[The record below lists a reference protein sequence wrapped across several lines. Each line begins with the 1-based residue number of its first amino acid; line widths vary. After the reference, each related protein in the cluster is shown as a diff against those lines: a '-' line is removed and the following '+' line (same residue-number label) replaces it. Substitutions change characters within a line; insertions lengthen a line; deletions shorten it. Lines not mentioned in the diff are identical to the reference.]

1 MRDQRVLNF
10 KVGIFVL
17 ISLGIFLVFIFVLGG
32 ESGLFKRTY
41 KVQTSFTNTT
51 GLSQGAAVR
60 LSGVLIGSVKE
71 IQFPTNPDDNFIVV
85 VMEVNEEGIRRIGPD
100 AIATIRTEGLLGDK
114 YIEIIKGTKEVSKE
128 IPEVVQITSY
138 TPPQLEKLLGQSE
151 ELVDNIIGISQSL
164 DKIVK
169 GFGKEENLENINAI
183 IASTR
188 KTVEA
193 IETEP
198 SLLHTLIYGQR
209 KKSGKGF
216 DQNTLEKFDETI
228 GMVND
233 LLTEI
238 RTGDGA
244 LNAALYDEKLRQEL
258 VETIANINSAAEEIG
273 GKDGVASDLKETI
286 SNFRKISESLAGGD
300 GTLGA
305 LLIDPTVY
313 DQLKGVLGEA
323 DRSRFVR
330 AAVRYLI
337 EQNRTKESDQKK

>member
-1 MRDQRVLNF
+1 MRDQRVLNL

-17 ISLGIFLVFIFVLGG
+17 ISLIIFLVFIFTLGG

-51 GLSQGAAVR
+51 GLSQGAPVR

-71 IQFPTNPDDNFIVV
+71 IQFPEKPDENFIIVL
-85 VMEVNEEGIRRIGPD
+85 MEVNEEGIKRIGPD

-114 YIEIIKGTKEVSKE
+114 YIEIIKGTEVLKE
-128 IPEVVQITSY
+128 IPKVVQITSY

-151 ELVDNIIGISQSL
+151 ELVDNIISISRSM
-164 DKIVK
+164 DKVVK
-169 GFGKEENLENINAI
+169 AFGKEENIENINAT
-183 IASTR
+183 IASI
-188 KTVEA
+188 KNSVQA
-193 IETEP
+193 VETEP
-198 SLLHTLIYGQR
+198 GLLHALIYGR
-209 KKSGKGF
+209 KKKLGRGF
-216 DQNTLEKFDETI
+216 DKNTLEKFDETVT
-228 GMVND
+228 MVND

-238 RTGDGA
+238 KNGDGA
-244 LNAALYDEKLRQEL
+244 LNAAFYDENLRKQL
-258 VETIANINSAAEEIG
+258 MQTIKNINSAAEEIG
-273 GKDGVASDLKETI
+273 GEHGVASELKETI

-305 LLIDPTVY
+305 LLIDPTIY
-313 DQLKGVLGEA
+313 DQLKELLGEA

-337 EQNRTKESDQKK
+337 DNQKKEPESVQKK

>member
-1 MRDQRVLNF
+1 MRDQRILNL

-17 ISLGIFLVFIFVLGG
+17 LSLVIFIVFIFALGG

-41 KVQTSFTNTT
+41 KVQTSFTNTA

-71 IQFPTNPDDNFIVV
+71 IQFPENPDDNFIKVLI
-85 VMEVNEEGIRRIGPD
+85 EVNEEGIRRIGPD

-114 YIEIIKGTKEVSKE
+114 YIEIIKGTREVPKEVPK
-128 IPEVVQITSY
+128 VVQITSY

-151 ELVDNIIGISQSL
+151 ELVDNVIGISQSL

-169 GFGKEENLENINAI
+169 GFGKEENIENINAT
-183 IASTR
+183 IASIR
-188 KTVEA
+188 NTVQA
-193 IETEP
+193 IENEP
-198 SLLHTLIYGQR
+198 GLLHSLFYGKK
-209 KKSGKGF
+209 KKSGEGF
-216 DQNTLEKFDETI
+216 DENTLEKLDVTVT
-228 GMVND
+228 MLNQ

-238 RTGDGA
+238 NSGEGA
-244 LNAALYDEKLRQEL
+244 LNAALYDENLRKQL
-258 VETIANINSAAEEIG
+258 VETITSINTAAQEIG
-273 GKDGVASDLKETI
+273 GEGGVASELKETM

-305 LLIDPTVY
+305 LIIDPTIY
-313 DQLKGVLGEA
+313 DQLKGLLGQA
-323 DRSRFVR
+323 DRSKFVR

-337 EQNRTKESDQKK
+337 ENKSRESDQSK